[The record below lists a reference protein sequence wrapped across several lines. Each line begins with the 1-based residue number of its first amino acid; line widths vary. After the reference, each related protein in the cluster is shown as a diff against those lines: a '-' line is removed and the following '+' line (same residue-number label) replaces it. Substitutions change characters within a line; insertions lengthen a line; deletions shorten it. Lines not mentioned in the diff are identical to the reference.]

1 MKKTCSVLLAFFL
14 FAVCL
19 FPFHSTASRQETES
33 GAITSA
39 YTIDTPYVFPITPAD
54 PEWRDFDTKQEMD
67 KACQIPEQ
75 ILTRLTT
82 RALLET
88 VLSQPFVSDYV
99 CFNTYEDAAKNF
111 YNTFN
116 GFRELLSRED
126 LTPALL
132 AAYNGSAVLRGE
144 EDEKNINYRY
154 LKAYYR
160 VSDLEFIIA
169 YDKIVNGD
177 YSPEEE
183 NAFRTIHE
191 EKMTARENMGTYSSF
206 GETYLNFMSE
216 ENRLSVRDTGR

>member
-14 FAVCL
+14 FVVCL
-19 FPFHSTASRQETES
+19 FLLHSTAPRQITES
-33 GAITSA
+33 GAMNSA

-54 PEWRDFDTKQEMD
+54 PEWRDFNAKREMD
-67 KACQIPEQ
+67 NACQIPEQ
-75 ILTRLTT
+75 ILTKLTT

-144 EDEKNINYRY
+144 EDEEKITYRHT
-154 LKAYYR
+154 KEYYR

-183 NAFRTIHE
+183 NAFRAIHE
-191 EKMTARENMGTYSSF
+191 EKMTARKNMGTYSSF